1 MPVFLLLYIIS
12 FIPYD
17 KFQKACIAV
26 ILILWIKK
34 LQRREV
40 TLTSWSK
47 PQAWVMKPDFS
58 YFTAY
63 VLITEFL
70 PPLCSHMMCIWL
82 AEVIQS
88 LYFKDN
94 PPPQHRQI
102 KWFVQSPYPLTLLLR
117 WTSGTQYRYQSRNHF
132 FLSPEFSECLLWDIM
147 YVAFIMYCV
156 YVYER
161 DS

>member
-94 PPPQHRQI
+94 PPPPSIGRLNGLYKVHI
-102 KWFVQSPYPLTLLLR
+102 PSHYSLGGHLELSTGISLEIIFFCPLNF
-117 WTSGTQYRYQSRNHF
+117 QN
-132 FLSPEFSECLLWDIM
+132 
-147 YVAFIMYCV
+147 V
-156 YVYER
+156 YYGI
-161 DS
+161 